1 VKGEEDRADEEARG
15 DGVIPAQM
23 LAEVEGDEDAE
34 DDQGDDFLNDFEL
47 HGREAVCADAVGR
60 DLEAVLEEGNRPTHE
75 DDLPERLVA
84 KAEVAVPGK
93 GHEDVGDGE
102 KDYGP
107 HMSMLDARCKGR
119 VMGLERMRVEGR

>member
-1 VKGEEDRADEEARG
+1 M
-15 DGVIPAQM
+15 IPAQV

-47 HGREAVCADAVGR
+47 DGRKAVCAEAIGR
-60 DLEAVLEEGNRPTHE
+60 DLEAVFKESNGPTDE
-75 DDLPERLVA
+75 DDLPERLLA

-102 KDYGP
+102 KDYST
-107 HMSMLDARCKGR
+107 HIFMLDARSEEAVTGIELVGSR
-119 VMGLERMRVEGR
+119 

>member
-1 VKGEEDRADEEARG
+1 M
-15 DGVIPAQM
+15 IPAQV

-47 HGREAVCADAVGR
+47 DGRKAVCAEAIGG
-60 DLEAVLEEGNRPTHE
+60 DLEAVLKEGNGPTDE

-84 KAEVAVPGK
+84 EAEVSVPGK

-102 KDYGP
+102 KDYCD
-107 HMSMLDARCKGR
+107 HISMLDAG
-119 VMGLERMRVEGR
+119 GEGPVTGIELVGNS